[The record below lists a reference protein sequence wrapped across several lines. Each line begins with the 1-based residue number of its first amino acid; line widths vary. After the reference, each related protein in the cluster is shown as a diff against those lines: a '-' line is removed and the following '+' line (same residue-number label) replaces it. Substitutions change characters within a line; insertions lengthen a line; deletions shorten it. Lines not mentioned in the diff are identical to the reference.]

1 MRAPI
6 IHHTN
11 FIQVV
16 HTLKPLL
23 RQYQP
28 LSVMHFDDLC
38 DWLAWYW
45 NRGTMTYV
53 IEDDEP
59 LGVCLIR
66 LFRRLEQFMDH
77 NVHEPTGHFCFIEL
91 AIARDGKIMGQMLES
106 LIDWWGPQA
115 TMLWDRGARTEGGS
129 PRMYKWSDF
138 IKLAR
143 RLSNVRSL
151 QEK

>member
-1 MRAPI
+1 MTT
-6 IHHTN
+6 HHTN

-23 RQYQP
+23 RQHQP
-28 LSVMHFDDLC
+28 LCVMQTSDLA

-66 LFRRLEQFMDH
+66 LFRRLEQFMDR
-77 NVHEPTGHFCFIEL
+77 NVHEPTGNFCFIEL
-91 AIARDGKIMGQMLES
+91 AVARDGRIMGQMLEALTS
-106 LIDWWGPQA
+106 WWGPQA
-115 TMLWDRGARTEGGS
+115 IMLWDRGERTENGA
-129 PRMYKWSDF
+129 PRMYKWADF

-143 RLSNVRSL
+143 RLSNSL
-151 QEK
+151 VYKEK